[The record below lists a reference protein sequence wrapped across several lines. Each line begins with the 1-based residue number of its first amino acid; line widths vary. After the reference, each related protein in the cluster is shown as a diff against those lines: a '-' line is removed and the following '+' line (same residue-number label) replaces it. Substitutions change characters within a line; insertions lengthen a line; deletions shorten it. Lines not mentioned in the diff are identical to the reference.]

1 MHAFEGVDPVV
12 RLNFARDGRELS
24 GMVCVCVAIL
34 GSVACDER
42 VLLGITLLWST
53 YAPLH

>member
-1 MHAFEGVDPVV
+1 MHAFEGVDPGV

-42 VLLGITLLWST
+42 LVLGISFC
-53 YAPLH
+53 